1 MDEMYPTTLS
11 EKKIQH
17 LAEEKILNPGSGF
30 RRRPKKPNSFGV
42 EFSSLPRAALL
53 SVRPPLGL
61 NPREPDLACVNL
73 GCPLSSRLR
82 PIYPQLQTVSGVR
95 LYDRT

>member
-1 MDEMYPTTLS
+1 LIKQEGDMDEMYPTTLS

-42 EFSSLPRAALL
+42 ATAVAR
-53 SVRPPLGL
+53 
-61 NPREPDLACVNL
+61 
-73 GCPLSSRLR
+73 
-82 PIYPQLQTVSGVR
+82 
-95 LYDRT
+95 